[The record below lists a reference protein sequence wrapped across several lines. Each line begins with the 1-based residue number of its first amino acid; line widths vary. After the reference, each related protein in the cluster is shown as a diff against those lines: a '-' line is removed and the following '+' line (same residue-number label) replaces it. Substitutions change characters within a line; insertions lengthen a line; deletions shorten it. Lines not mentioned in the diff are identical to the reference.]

1 MAKTRSGRYTSS
13 GSLAERFRQSRKD
26 KELKEKNPKKYK
38 RQKAIA
44 KASSDGKITK
54 KEAQKLA
61 KKGISLA
68 AIRNRNISE
77 FRSAQRSVSEANRN
91 RNSDRRTYDYA
102 KPSFQPLKITGGA
115 ERVFG
120 QKQQGKMQPP
130 PPTMPVVPPAP
141 PMPPK
146 PKPVG
151 WREDKVVD
159 TAPKSD
165 PVADALAAL
174 QQTIAS
180 YQPPDYGAELD
191 AMRAEQENYMQRLAA
206 QQAEAE
212 RQRELTFRISQ
223 ENIARSGLMPDFRIG
238 ARSPRDSFGT
248 SAFRRRPRYTST
260 IAQGISPNTAAQTL
274 NI

>member
-1 MAKTRSGRYTSS
+1 MAKKNKSKSKKPGTISKYLKSRSKGKYTYKKPTVKYDPYVNSREQARRPAS
-13 GSLAERFRQSRKD
+13 YDRIRQEQNKKRFEEAEKRMG
-26 KELKEKNPKKYK
+26 KKY
-38 RQKAIA
+38 QIYDAIEDFSPGQIRNA
-44 KASSDGKITK
+44 QRRLGIKNATSK
-54 KEAQKLA
+54 KEGARILRELINPTSKKLPA
-61 KKGISLA
+61 
-68 AIRNRNISE
+68 
-77 FRSAQRSVSEANRN
+77 
-91 RNSDRRTYDYA
+91 
-102 KPSFQPLKITGGA
+102 
-115 ERVFG
+115 
-120 QKQQGKMQPP
+120 P

-151 WREDKVVD
+151 WREGKGKD
-159 TAPKSD
+159 TEPKSD
-165 PVADALAAL
+165 PVADALTAL
-174 QQTIAS
+174 QQTISS